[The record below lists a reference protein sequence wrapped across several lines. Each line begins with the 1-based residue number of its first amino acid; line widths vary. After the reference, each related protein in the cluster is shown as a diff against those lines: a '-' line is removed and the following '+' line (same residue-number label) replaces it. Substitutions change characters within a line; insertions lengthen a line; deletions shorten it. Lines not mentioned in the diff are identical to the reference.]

1 MTQIQ
6 SNKQDIGQMQKKLKL
21 DITEYRSN
29 EAVQNRIT
37 ARWTND
43 EVMIAIQG
51 NMSILLV
58 TLCMQF
64 LSIIIKTA

>member
-51 NMSILLV
+51 NMNILLV

-64 LSIIIKTA
+64 

>member
-37 ARWTND
+37 PRWTND

-51 NMSILLV
+51 NMNALL
-58 TLCMQF
+58 
-64 LSIIIKTA
+64 